1 MAPSGSPVISV
12 LLPVYNAQRYLPD
25 AVESVLDQTFADFE
39 LIAFD
44 DGSTDGSLQLLR
56 NYAARDPRVRLF
68 TRENRG
74 LVATLNEMI
83 GLANGR
89 YLARMDADD
98 ICKPERFERQVSFLD
113 SHADYVVV
121 GGWLEWM
128 NDRGQIIGTI
138 KTPEAHEEIDAAHLK
153 GHTSICHPAAM
164 LRNLG
169 RNAIDWYDEQ
179 CLDAEDLDLWLRL
192 AEVGRLANIPEVVL
206 TYRIHA
212 ESISEAK
219 GQRQRDAMRRA
230 CALAWVRRGI
240 RGHFEGNSHWRPG
253 RDAASLHRFALQYG
267 WTAWAQGHRDAW
279 RSYAWQ
285 ALRSRPFDRASWK
298 LLIFG
303 LFRRPRQADAVP

>member
-12 LLPVYNAQRYLPD
+12 LLPVYNAQRYLAD
-25 AVESVLDQTFADFE
+25 AIESVLAQTFADFE
-39 LIAFD
+39 LLMFD
-44 DGSTDGSLQLLR
+44 DGSTDGSLLMLQD
-56 NYAARDPRVRLF
+56 YAARDPRVRVF

-83 GLANGR
+83 GLARGR

-98 ICKPERFERQVSFLD
+98 ICKPQRFERQVSFLD
-113 SHADYVVV
+113 SNPDHVVV

-138 KTPEAHEEIDAAHLK
+138 KTPEAHDEIDTAHLK

-164 LRNLG
+164 LRNFEG
-169 RNAIDWYDEQ
+169 DAIDWYDEQ

-192 AEVGRLANIPEVVL
+192 AEMGKLANIPEVVL
-206 TYRIHA
+206 IYRIHA

-219 GQRQRDAMRRA
+219 GQRQRDAMRLA
-230 CALAWVRRGI
+230 CELAWTRRGI
-240 RGHFEGNSHWRPG
+240 QGQFDGNSHWRPA
-253 RDAASLHRFALQYG
+253 RDRASLHRFALQYG
-267 WTAWAQGHRDAW
+267 WTAWAQGHRGTW

-285 ALRSRPFDRASWK
+285 ALRLRPFDRASWK

-303 LFRRPRQADAVP
+303 LLRRPSCADAMP